1 MTGLDWIV
9 LGIVI
14 LLALFGWA
22 QGFVAGAL
30 ALVGFAIGA
39 WVGTRVGPLVLP
51 DGADSGWAPAF
62 GLMGAL
68 VAGAVLAMGFEGL
81 GARLR
86 ARVRTPAAAAIDG
99 ALGALLTACVGL
111 GIVWVLGA
119 VALGS
124 GGELRQAVQRSLVL
138 QRLNTIL
145 PPTGGLLNA
154 LENLDPF
161 PRIDGPEARVRA
173 PSAGIVDDAQVY
185 AAARSVVK
193 VLGTACG
200 LGVEGSGWV
209 AGDGVVVTNA
219 HVVAGQDDTRV
230 LLQGREPGV
239 DAQVVHFDPRNDV
252 AVLRVPGLSAPAL
265 ELAASPRAGT
275 SGAILGFPRNG
286 PYDERAGRL
295 GGTREVVTQ
304 DAYGRGPVRRAI
316 TSLRGAVRS
325 GNSGGA
331 MVDGAGR
338 VITTI
343 FAATIS
349 GPRGGYGV
357 PNSVVRSALA
367 DSNGPVSTGPC
378 A

>member
-1 MTGLDWIV
+1 
-9 LGIVI
+9 
-14 LLALFGWA
+14 
-22 QGFVAGAL
+22 
-30 ALVGFAIGA
+30 
-39 WVGTRVGPLVLP
+39 
-51 DGADSGWAPAF
+51 
-62 GLMGAL
+62 
-68 VAGAVLAMGFEGL
+68 
-81 GARLR
+81 
-86 ARVRTPAAAAIDG
+86 
-99 ALGALLTACVGL
+99 
-111 GIVWVLGA
+111 
-119 VALGS
+119 
-124 GGELRQAVQRSLVL
+124 
-138 QRLNTIL
+138 
-145 PPTGGLLNA
+145 
-154 LENLDPF
+154 
-161 PRIDGPEARVRA
+161 VRA
-173 PSAGIVDDAQVY
+173 PSAGIVDDAQVD

-230 LLQGREPGV
+230 LAQGREPGV

-252 AVLRVPGLSAPAL
+252 AVLRVPGLSAPSL
-265 ELAASPRAGT
+265 QLADSPRGGT

-304 DAYGRGPVRRAI
+304 DAYGRGPVRRQIA
-316 TSLRGAVRS
+316 SLRGAVRS
-325 GNSGGA
+325 GNSGGP
-331 MVDGAGR
+331 MVDARGR

-357 PNSVVRSALA
+357 PNSVVRSALG
-367 DSNGPVSTGPC
+367 DSSAPVSTGPC